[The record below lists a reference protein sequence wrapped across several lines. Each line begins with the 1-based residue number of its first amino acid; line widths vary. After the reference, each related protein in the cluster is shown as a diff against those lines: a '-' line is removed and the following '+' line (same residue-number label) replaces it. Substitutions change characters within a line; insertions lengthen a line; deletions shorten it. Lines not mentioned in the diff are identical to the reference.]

1 MPATVPGAS
10 AFVGIVEHRGT
21 DLSKLIPYGSHHLPV
36 ALRGGLDSK
45 GQQQRGRW
53 LTRVSCFP
61 KRGVQS
67 LVSKVVKDQVNDA
80 PGVESLGLLMAGF
93 RHQAILFPHREQ
105 CQPRVG
111 DPPEPSVTAQA
122 SNAG

>member
-1 MPATVPGAS
+1 MRQPRSPGARGCPPWRPGAS
-10 AFVGIVEHRGT
+10 AFVGILEHRGT
-21 DLSKLIPYGSHHLPV
+21 DLGKLIPHGGHHLPV

-45 GQQQRGRW
+45 GPQQRGGG
-53 LTRVSCFP
+53 LARVSCFP

-67 LVSKVVKDQVNDA
+67 LVRKVVKDQVNYA

-93 RHQAILFPHREQ
+93 WHQAILFPAS
-105 CQPRVG
+105 RV
-111 DPPEPSVTAQA
+111 DAQE